1 MAYARVLLQP
11 IHCKLSLLV
20 EVVAV
25 VVDML
30 MLFLVLLLLFG
41 FLLVLWVPPLSL
53 LMLPGS
59 LSSSTISIPLKNRKP
74 VGHNRRW
81 CLLPWLSCVRDKAAS
96 SMLVYCSATP
106 RKSLANE
113 VRKPILTGC
122 PHHHLAASSMDLVCV
137 PITVFRFAHLP

>member
-1 MAYARVLLQP
+1 MAYVLVLLQP
-11 IHCKLSLLV
+11 VHYNLNLLAV
-20 EVVAV
+20 VVAV
-25 VVDML
+25 DVVML
-30 MLFLVLLLLFG
+30 VPFLVLLLLFG

-106 RKSLANE
+106 
-113 VRKPILTGC
+113 
-122 PHHHLAASSMDLVCV
+122 
-137 PITVFRFAHLP
+137 